1 MLRDRK
7 SQNKKFGKSCL
18 LIVVAIIG
26 IITIIL
32 FVRSNNR
39 IISPL
44 SEPNESKSIFGAI
57 IPKKDPD
64 ELRNEIKNQIG
75 ATWDN
80 YSVYVSDFNSP
91 FTMGINESTIYTGA
105 SINKVPILAALYAEA
120 QKGNVDF
127 DKVITLQIEDI
138 QDYGTGSMRYDPPG
152 TTYSVKTLARLTGQL
167 SDNTAA
173 HILGVNILSMDLIQ
187 KYVDSW
193 GMTQTDMVN
202 NKTSNKDM
210 EILFRKIL
218 QGQITTAALTP
229 ELLGFLKDTDTE
241 NRLPALLPKG
251 TTVYHKT
258 GTGIGEIH
266 DAGVIVNGKIKYY
279 MGIFTEDVTDV
290 DGAATLSAQ
299 LSKTVF
305 NYMKNR

>member
-1 MLRDRK
+1 MIVI
-7 SQNKKFGKSCL
+7 
-18 LIVVAIIG
+18 IVVG
-26 IITIIL
+26 IIAIVL
-32 FVRSNNR
+32 FVRNIIKNN

-44 SEPNESKSIFGAI
+44 SEPNTTKSIFSGI
-57 IPKKDPD
+57 MPQKDPD
-64 ELRNEIKNQIG
+64 ELRNKIKKQIG
-75 ATWDN
+75 STWDN

-105 SINKVPILAALYAEA
+105 SVNKVPILATLYAEA
-120 QKGNVDF
+120 KKGNVDF
-127 DKVITLQIEDI
+127 DKVITLQQDDI

-152 TTYSVKTLARLTGQL
+152 TTYSIKTLARLTGQL

-173 HILGVNILSMDLIQ
+173 HILGVDILSMDLIQ
-187 KYVDSW
+187 KYVDGW
-193 GMTQTDMVN
+193 GLTQTDMIN

-218 QGQITTAALTP
+218 QGQITSPALTQ

-241 NRLPALLPKG
+241 DRLPALLPKG
-251 TTVYHKT
+251 TTVYHKI
-258 GTGIGEIH
+258 GTGVGEIH
-266 DAGVIVNGKIKYY
+266 DVGVIVNGKLTYY

-305 NYMKNR
+305 DYMKSH